1 MRALQTLTRAGVCY
15 LSAGLLVLGW
25 LAAGSAIAQIPAPD
39 QGKLIETGGV
49 SEIEGAGGGGL
60 TPWALITGYGT
71 NESYGANLHATGL
84 RTADYSLV
92 SEGMAIGL
100 FDRLEASFANERF
113 SATDGALKGVSIRE
127 QISGLK
133 LSVLGDA
140 VYAQDSA
147 LPQIAVGVQYHD
159 NRGIRGL
166 EALGVAHPVD
176 LGVKVN
182 SGTDYYV
189 SATKIL
195 LDQSLLLN
203 GTVRYTNAN
212 QFGLLGFGGDRNSAL
227 QAMFEASLAYLVNRH
242 LVVGLE
248 YRQMPHNL
256 SIDDERDAYDAFV
269 AWLPSHNLSFTLAF
283 VSLGTILKPFE
294 PRQQNGLYL
303 SSQVGF

>member
-1 MRALQTLTRAGVCY
+1 MQTLTRAGQTC
-15 LSAGLLVLGW
+15 LFFCLL
-25 LAAGSAIAQIPAPD
+25 LAACVAARSAFAQVPVPD

-71 NESYGANLHATGL
+71 DESYGANVHATGL

-92 SEGMAIGL
+92 SEGIAVGL

-113 SATDGALKGVSIRE
+113 SATGGALKGVAIRE

-140 VYAQDSA
+140 VYAQDSVV
-147 LPQIAVGVQYHD
+147 PQIAVGVQYHD
-159 NRGIRGL
+159 NRGISGL

-176 LGVKVN
+176 LGAKTN
-182 SGTDYYV
+182 SGTDYYL

-203 GTVRYTNAN
+203 ATVRYTNAN
-212 QFGLLGFGGDRNSAL
+212 QFGLLGFGGDRNSTR
-227 QAMFEASLAYLVNRH
+227 QAMLEASLAYLLSRH
-242 LVVGLE
+242 MVVGLE
-248 YRQMPHNL
+248 YRQMQHNL
-256 SIDDERDAYDAFV
+256 SIDDERAAYDAFV

-303 SSQVGF
+303 STQVGF

>member
-1 MRALQTLTRAGVCY
+1 MHPMHALGRASHKTLAV
-15 LSAGLLVLGW
+15 GLLLLGCVG
-25 LAAGSAIAQIPAPD
+25 AGSAFAQIPAPD

-71 NESYGANLHATGL
+71 DQSYGANAHITEI
-84 RTADYSLV
+84 RTSDYLLTSQ
-92 SEGMAIGL
+92 GIAIGL

-113 SATDGALKGVSIRE
+113 SATDGGLKGVAVRE

-140 VYAQDSA
+140 VYAQDSV
-147 LPQIAVGVQYHD
+147 LPQVAVGVQYHD
-159 NRGIRGL
+159 HRGITGL
-166 EALGVAHPVD
+166 QALGIEHPAD
-176 LGVKVN
+176 LGARKN

-195 LDQSLLLN
+195 LNESLLLN
-203 GTVRYTNAN
+203 GTVRYTDAN
-212 QFGLLGFGGDRNSAL
+212 QFGLVGFGGDRNSAR
-227 QAMFEASLAYLVNRH
+227 QAMFEASLGYLVSRH

-256 SIDDERDAYDAFV
+256 SIDDERDVYDAFI
-269 AWLPSHNLSFTLAF
+269 AWLPSHNLSITAAF
-283 VSLGTILKPFE
+283 VSLGTILKPLE